1 MNRTIDLFSG
11 AGGLSLG
18 LMQAGWDVRIAVEY
32 EATAVETHKK
42 NMPDVLHVCDD
53 VREVD
58 FASYRGE
65 IDLVAGGPPCQPF
78 SVSGKQMG
86 HLDVRD
92 MVPEFIRAVREIK
105 PRAFLMENVNGLTT
119 SRFMPYLEKKLDE
132 LRDLEYDVH
141 WRVLN
146 AADYGVPQKRL
157 RLFVVGLPVGTPFS
171 FPNPTHGPRGKQQ
184 YQTVRDALDGAP
196 EDIPNKAKVV
206 FAKNPILRRSPY
218 AGMLFNGKGRPLNLD
233 APALTIPATAGG
245 NRTHIIDPH
254 GNILH
259 YHAHLQAGGAPLQ
272 GEAVGCRRL
281 TVRESARLQTF
292 PDWFEFCGRRNQHY
306 MQIGNAVPPQLAK
319 CVGEAVLT
327 ALAKTDKSDSKGTCA
342 QEAKASA
349 STPANVAGA

>member
-1 MNRTIDLFSG
+1 MNRAIDLFSG

-18 LMQAGWDVRIAVEY
+18 LKQAGWDVRIAVEY
-32 EATAVETHKK
+32 DATAVETHRK

-53 VREVD
+53 VRDIE
-58 FASYRGE
+58 FAAYQGK

-119 SRFMPYLEKKLDE
+119 SRFRPYLDQRVGE
-132 LRDLEYDVH
+132 LADLGYEVH
-141 WRVLN
+141 WQVLN
-146 AADYGVPQKRL
+146 AADFGVPQKRL
-157 RLFVVGLPVGTPFS
+157 RLFVVGLPKGTPFN
-171 FPNPTHGPRGKQQ
+171 FPTPTHGPRGEQR
-184 YQTVRDALDGAP
+184 YRTVRDALAGTPQD
-196 EDIPNKAKVV
+196 DPNRAKVV

-272 GEAVGCRRL
+272 GEAAGCRRL

-292 PDWFEFCGRRNQHY
+292 PDWFEFVGRRNQHY

-319 CVGEAVLT
+319 CVGEAVLA
-327 ALAKTDKSDSKGTCA
+327 ALAVNERSDSNVRLA
-342 QEAKASA
+342 QKIKESA
-349 STPANVAGA
+349 STPANEADV